1 MRYSLVCNAN
11 LKHIRKSLSSKFYN
25 QPLDFLVDN
34 IHVIGFNRITY
45 QLFQPYSFMHIIV

>member
-45 QLFQPYSFMHIIV
+45 QLFQPYSFMHIMV